1 MIKFKENLRA
11 YRQARCMTQK
21 ELAKRTGLTDV
32 WISHYENGR
41 RLPSVLNLIKLADA
55 LNISIDELVRREK

>member
-11 YRQARCMTQK
+11 YRQARLMTQK
-21 ELAKRTGLTDV
+21 ELAKKTGLTDV

-41 RLPSVLNLIKLADA
+41 RLPSVPNLIKLADA
-55 LNISIDELVRREK
+55 LSITLDELVRREK

>member
-11 YRQARCMTQK
+11 YRQARSMTQK
-21 ELAKRTGLTDV
+21 ELAKKTGLTHE

-41 RLPSVLNLIKLADA
+41 RLPSLQNLIKLADA
-55 LNISIDELVRREK
+55 LNISIDELARREK